1 MKPSTIKDRQ
11 RRTVAVTGNGIVGH
25 GVPQVFGMA
34 GIGVVMIGHSRRIR
48 ELEGRNEALGNA
60 IGEIRDAAY
69 ELDTTLT
76 TLRRLYGST

>member
-1 MKPSTIKDRQ
+1 
-11 RRTVAVTGNGIVGH
+11 
-25 GVPQVFGMA
+25 
-34 GIGVVMIGHSRRIR
+34 MIGHSRRIR

>member
-1 MKPSTIKDRQ
+1 MKTSTIKDRQ

-25 GVPQVFGMA
+25 GVAQVFGMA